1 MTNAEGIAMSR
12 HIETTETK
20 PSKIIPFETYHTA
33 MTQPALAHIR
43 SYWESLRAGRLMPL
57 RSEID
62 PREMSPYLEYCFVLQ
77 HRGPADT
84 RFRLAGMGLNDL
96 MGMELRGMPL
106 RSIIEREDRAVFSAQ
121 LEQTFEEPEIQE
133 YRLISDQPN
142 QPRLTAN
149 MLILPLRSDEAN
161 SDRAIGCLVFEG
173 VAGVPPRRFRLEAVS
188 RTSLRTG
195 ERNGLPKIEDRQLEP
210 AGFAEDQEAYSTETD
225 VPYLRVVK

>member
-1 MTNAEGIAMSR
+1 MSG
-12 HIETTETK
+12 HFETTETK

-43 SYWESLRAGRLMPL
+43 SYWESLRAGRLMPM

-106 RSIIEREDRAVFSAQ
+106 RSIIEREDRAIFSAQ
-121 LEQTFEEPEIQE
+121 LQQTFDEPEIQE
-133 YRLISDQPN
+133 YRLVSDSPN
-142 QPRLTAN
+142 KSRLTAN
-149 MLILPLRSDEAN
+149 MLILPLRSDESN

-173 VAGVPPRRFRLEAVS
+173 VAGLPPRRFRLDGVS
-188 RTSLRTG
+188 RTSLKTG
-195 ERNGLPKIEDRQLEP
+195 ERCGLPHQEQATLQA
-210 AGFAEDQEAYSTETD
+210 AGFAEDQESFSTETD

>member
-1 MTNAEGIAMSR
+1 
-12 HIETTETK
+12 
-20 PSKIIPFETYHTA
+20 
-33 MTQPALAHIR
+33 
-43 SYWESLRAGRLMPL
+43 MPL

-106 RSIIEREDRAVFSAQ
+106 RSLIEREDRAIFSAQ
-121 LEQTFEEPEIQE
+121 LQQTFEEPEIQE
-133 YRLISDQPN
+133 YRLVSEAPN
-142 QPRLTAN
+142 KSRLTAN

-173 VAGVPPRRFRLEAVS
+173 VAGLAPRRFRLDGVS

-195 ERNGLPKIEDRQLEP
+195 ERCGLPDQEQATLQP
-210 AGFAEDQEAYSTETD
+210 AGFAEDQEAFSTETD